1 MVKKTS
7 QQFEKSV
14 IKVYNQELNKLDQLT
29 QVARFQ
35 LIGA

>member
-1 MVKKTS
+1 MVKKIA
-7 QQFEKSV
+7 QQFEKSLV
-14 IKVYNQELNKLDQLT
+14 KGYGQELNKLDQLT